1 MIVNT
6 VKKSY
11 VLTPSRMI
19 EVYATNKEGTG
30 HVQLIGTFESWD
42 DIEIRIGHFSPD
54 VVITFNLTPEQD
66 GK

>member
-1 MIVNT
+1 
-6 VKKSY
+6 
-11 VLTPSRMI
+11 MI